1 MITLRAPPPH
11 LEIQRAGAGYVS
23 LLRTSYRDGDK
34 VRHLQCGR
42 STDYSL
48 APVLK
53 THDVNPQTRWS
64 IDYVIERL
72 KSIRQERRTRAG
84 AEWYACTKP
93 DAEQREMP
101 AAPGVTL

>member
-1 MITLRAPPPH
+1 MFDGCYVVRGDVPAVRMDAHEWHAL
-11 LEIQRAGAGYVS
+11 QR
-23 LLRTSYRDGDK
+23 
-34 VRHLQCGR
+34 
-42 STDYSL
+42 L

-53 THDVNPQTRWS
+53 THDVTPQTRWS

-101 AAPGVTL
+101 AALGVTL